1 MIDEKMLYDLLS
13 TIGKKLKENEIADA
27 EKSYGFNIF
36 NVLGVSSK
44 EVIIC
49 RFLGELL
56 NPDGSHSM
64 GHIPLLKFVNDVLNI
79 EDFDESD
86 AKYSEV
92 FLEEATDE
100 TRRVDIAIHS
110 GNRVFPLE
118 VKIWAGDQYAQLS
131 SYFNY
136 YKRKKKLQIEK
147 IYYLTP
153 TGWEPSNESKQ
164 ELEVDREIICLSFE
178 KNIEKWIKSLI
189 SESKNESE
197 IIIMKQFVEVINK
210 MCADSNVFN
219 VIKDTL
225 GLTLDKYEYSSV
237 IEAIVE
243 IVNKGDDIKKIIR
256 QLHLLKYIM
265 LDTDKYELATDIDD
279 NKPDKHAVVQ
289 VVLKKYCRTV
299 AWLCVDTNL
308 YLVAKKVK
316 NPDKWERTKPE
327 DEYYWQYV
335 SPTDKKKKYDM
346 KNLNN
351 FISDNRSLKID
362 YLLDD
367 VDMTENDSDNKGE

>member
-1 MIDEKMLYDLLS
+1 M
-13 TIGKKLKENEIADA
+13 KENEIADA

-44 EVIIC
+44 EVIFC

-178 KNIEKWIKSLI
+178 NNIEKWIKSLI

-197 IIIMKQFVEVINK
+197 IIIMKQFIEVIDK
-210 MCADSNVFN
+210 MCAESKYFD
-219 VIKDTL
+219 VIKNAL
-225 GLTLDKYEYSSV
+225 SLSLDNYKCTPEL
-237 IEAIVE
+237 EAAVE
-243 IVNKGDDIKKIIR
+243 IINQGDEIK
-256 QLHLLKYIM
+256 
-265 LDTDKYELATDIDD
+265 
-279 NKPDKHAVVQ
+279 
-289 VVLKKYCRTV
+289 
-299 AWLCVDTNL
+299 
-308 YLVAKKVK
+308 
-316 NPDKWERTKPE
+316 
-327 DEYYWQYV
+327 
-335 SPTDKKKKYDM
+335 S
-346 KNLNN
+346 
-351 FISDNRSLKID
+351 
-362 YLLDD
+362 
-367 VDMTENDSDNKGE
+367 

>member
-1 MIDEKMLYDLLS
+1 MLYDLLS

>member
-56 NPDGSHSM
+56 NPDGGHSM
-64 GHIPLLKFVNDVLNI
+64 GHLPLLKFVNDVLGI
-79 EDFDESD
+79 KDFNTTD
-86 AKYSEV
+86 AEFSEV
-92 FLEEATDE
+92 ILEEATDE

-178 KNIEKWIKSLI
+178 KNIEKWIESLI

-197 IIIMKQFVEVINK
+197 KIIMKQFVEVINK